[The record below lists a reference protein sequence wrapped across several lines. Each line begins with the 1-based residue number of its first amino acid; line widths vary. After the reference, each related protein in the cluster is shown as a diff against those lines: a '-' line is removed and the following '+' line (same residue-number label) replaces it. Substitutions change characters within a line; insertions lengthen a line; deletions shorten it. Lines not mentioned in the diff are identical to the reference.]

1 MPLSEDEQR
10 ILQEIEQQFY
20 EHDPHL
26 AREVGST
33 TLYKHAGR
41 NLKWAALGFVAGFV
55 LLIATFATSLLVGFC
70 GFLIMLLCAF
80 VFERN
85 LRKLGRA
92 GWQQMTETMRAGNL
106 REYFGDAGNRLRRR
120 FKREE

>member
-1 MPLSEDEQR
+1 VPLSEDEQR

-20 EHDPHL
+20 EHDPAL
-26 AREVGST
+26 AGEIGST

-41 NLKWAALGFVAGFV
+41 NLKWSAFCFVAGLA
-55 LLIATFATSLLVGFC
+55 LLIATFATSLLVGFL
-70 GFLIMLLCAF
+70 GFLIMLVCAF
-80 VFERN
+80 LFERN

-92 GWQQMTETMRAGNL
+92 GWQQVTESMRGGNL

>member
-1 MPLSEDEQR
+1 VPLSEDEQR

-20 EHDPHL
+20 EHDPAL
-26 AREVGST
+26 AGEIGST

-41 NLKWAALGFVAGFV
+41 NLKWSAAGFVAGFA
-55 LLIATFATSLLVGFC
+55 LLVASFASSLLLGFVGFLVM
-70 GFLIMLLCAF
+70 LICAF
-80 VFERN
+80 LFERN

-92 GWQQMTETMRAGNL
+92 GWQQMIESMRGGNL
-106 REYFGDAGNRLRRR
+106 REYFGDAGNRLRKR

>member
-20 EHDPHL
+20 EHDPAL
-26 AREVGST
+26 AGEIGST

-41 NLKWAALGFVAGFV
+41 NLKWAAFGFVAGLAV
-55 LLIATFATSLLVGFC
+55 VIAFLANLLVAFV
-70 GFLIMLLCAF
+70 GFLVMLTCA
-80 VFERN
+80 VIFERN

-92 GWQQMTETMRAGNL
+92 GWQQMTESMRAGNL
-106 REYFGDAGNRLRRR
+106 REHFGDAGNRLRRR